1 MRGRDR
7 TAPPGRP
14 PARAAGRRHDAA
26 GDPPD
31 LDDAPPDF
39 ADDPRD
45 LADEAGDD
53 PGDDRDAAL
62 ADDIEQRIDVHAE
75 MLTNRL
81 RKRARH
87 LRKWAQ
93 RSGVTCYRLYD
104 RDIPEIPLIVDWYDG
119 RLYLSRYERRREY
132 TLVWTEA
139 MATAAG
145 AALDVPAHAIYLKER
160 RRQRGTA
167 QYEPLDRSGERFIVR
182 EGDCR
187 LWVNLRDYLDTGLF
201 LDHRD
206 TRLRVGREARGKR
219 FLNLFCYTAAF
230 TVHAAVGGAVET
242 ESVDLSHT
250 YLDWAHDNLALNDVA
265 GPAHRLVR
273 EDVFSYLR
281 HARPGFDLAVLDPP
295 TFSNSKMMD
304 DVLDVQRDHVQ
315 LINGTLALL
324 RPGGVLY
331 FSTGF
336 RRFKLDAARIRA
348 ATLDDITEQSTPED
362 FSGQRPH
369 RCWRLVK

>member
-7 TAPPGRP
+7 SAPPGRFPDP
-14 PARAAGRRHDAA
+14 PAHRADGPGY
-26 GDPPD
+26 GDHG
-31 LDDAPPDF
+31 
-39 ADDPRD
+39 DDP
-45 LADEAGDD
+45 DEDPDD
-53 PGDDRDAAL
+53 PGDDS
-62 ADDIEQRIDVHAE
+62 ADNHGSGDPGAHDIEQRIDVHAE

-93 RSGVTCYRLYD
+93 REQVSCYRLYD
-104 RDIPEIPLIVDWYDG
+104 RDIPEVPLIVDWYDG
-119 RLYLSRYERRREY
+119 RLYLARYERRREY
-132 TLVWTEA
+132 TLTWLEA

-145 AALDVPAHAIYLKER
+145 AALGVPEHSIYLKER

-167 QYEPLDRSGERFIVR
+167 QYEAMDRSGERFIVR
-182 EGDCR
+182 EGQCR

-206 TRLRVGREARGKR
+206 TRLRVAREARGTR

-230 TVHAAVGGAVET
+230 TVHAAAGGAVET

-250 YLDWAHDNLALNDVA
+250 YLDWAEDNMTLNGMG
-265 GPAHRLVR
+265 GPAHRFIR
-273 EDVFSYLR
+273 DDVFNYLR
-281 HARPGFDLAVLDPP
+281 EARPGFDLAVLDPP
-295 TFSNSKMMD
+295 TFSNSKMME

-331 FSTGF
+331 FSSGF
-336 RRFKLDAARIRA
+336 RRFKLDAASIHTRTI
-348 ATLDDITEQSTPED
+348 DDITEQTTPED
-362 FSGQRPH
+362 FRGQRPH

>member
-7 TAPPGRP
+7 SAPPGRP
-14 PARAAGRRHDAA
+14 DLPAHRARGP
-26 GDPPD
+26 GD
-31 LDDAPPDF
+31 
-39 ADDPRD
+39 ADDGDDGHDPD
-45 LADEAGDD
+45 DD
-53 PGDDRDAAL
+53 PGDASDSGSGDPG

-87 LRKWAQ
+87 LRKWAAREQ
-93 RSGVTCYRLYD
+93 VSCYRLYD
-104 RDIPEIPLIVDWYDG
+104 RDIPEVPLIVDWYDG
-119 RLYLSRYERRREY
+119 RLYLARYERRREY
-132 TLVWTEA
+132 SLTWLEA

-145 AALDVPAHAIYLKER
+145 AALGVPEPSIYLKER
-160 RRQRGTA
+160 RRQRGAA
-167 QYEPLDRSGERFIVR
+167 QYEPMDRSGERFIVR
-182 EGDCR
+182 EGQCR

-206 TRLRVGREARGKR
+206 TRLRVAREARGGR

-250 YLDWAHDNLALNDVA
+250 YLDWAHDNMTLNGMD
-265 GPAHRLVR
+265 GPAHRFVR
-273 EDVFSYLR
+273 DDVFAYLR
-281 HARPGFDLAVLDPP
+281 SARPGFDLAVLDPP

-336 RRFKLDAARIRA
+336 RRFKLDDASIR
-348 ATLDDITEQSTPED
+348 TRTIDDITEQTTPED
-362 FSGQRPH
+362 FRGQRPH

>member
-1 MRGRDR
+1 MRARDR
-7 TAPPGRP
+7 SAPSPGRP
-14 PARAAGRRHDAA
+14 P
-26 GDPPD
+26 
-31 LDDAPPDF
+31 
-39 ADDPRD
+39 DPRTQR
-45 LADEAGDD
+45 ADD
-53 PGDDRDAAL
+53 PGDVDDPGDPDAPG
-62 ADDIEQRIDVHAE
+62 DDDVEQRIDVHAE
-75 MLTNRL
+75 MLANRL

-104 RDIPEIPLIVDWYDG
+104 RDIPEVPLIVDWYDS
-119 RLYLSRYERRREY
+119 RLYLARYERRREY
-132 TLVWTEA
+132 TLAWTEA
-139 MATAAG
+139 MAAAAG
-145 AALDVPAHAIYLKER
+145 AALGVPEHAIYLKER

-167 QYEPLDRSGERFIVR
+167 QYEPLDRSGERFVVR

-187 LWVNLRDYLDTGLF
+187 LWINLRDYLDTGLF

-206 TRLRVGREARGKR
+206 TRARVASEARGAR
-219 FLNLFCYTAAF
+219 FLNLFCYTGAF
-230 TVHAAVGGAVET
+230 TVHAAVGGAIET

-250 YLDWAHDNLALNDVA
+250 YLDWAHDNLALNGVA

-273 EDVFSYLR
+273 DDVFSYLR
-281 HARPGFDLAVLDPP
+281 QARPGFDLAVLDPP

-304 DVLDVQRDHVQ
+304 DVLDIQRDHVQ

-324 RPGGVLY
+324 RRGGVLY

-336 RRFKLDAARIRA
+336 RRFKLDAARVRA
-348 ATLDDITEQSTPED
+348 AALDDITDQTTPED
-362 FSGQRPH
+362 FRGQRPH